1 MMLARTAGI
10 RGALQAKWGFL
21 SAKRPPDPRPMRL
34 PGPRR
39 HEEHAVDLVSRRL
52 VLEAVRDAPDAAEAP
67 FEEVGGVL
75 EDEPLD
81 LDVNFGALLLI
92 QRGTPLD
99 DQVVE
104 GLVAVVAVRLAALHH
119 VIEDGVGVED
129 GVVAPRPLEH
139 GLRLAVAYEVD
150 EGAYLPDVT
159 PPRADPDLGEVGG
172 DRLGRLRQRRLHHG
186 PSL

>member
-99 DQVVE
+99 DQVR
-104 GLVAVVAVRLAALHH
+104 GPCCSSSCTPRRTSSRHRGWH
-119 VIEDGVGVED
+119 RRRRRSSTPTTTRTW
-129 GVVAPRPLEH
+129 APPCR
-139 GLRLAVAYEVD
+139 
-150 EGAYLPDVT
+150 
-159 PPRADPDLGEVGG
+159 RARG
-172 DRLGRLRQRRLHHG
+172 
-186 PSL
+186 